1 MKRSMLACVGLVGS
15 LGCSGE
21 SLTQGLDEPIEV
33 QGAQFMH
40 GKLPGSP
47 PAAEPEQP
55 HPTSIASQGRT
66 VEQGSTGISVVG
78 RASPDAE
85 SIAVQLVAG
94 GGSGYWVL
102 PVGTPEPAFNDEPA
116 FGFSVAFAREIA
128 GMQRLRVAAIDAQGD
143 SGTQA
148 DIEICV
154 APRVPDNLNACVPTI
169 APPELVVSLSWDRG
183 ADLDL
188 VVVTPS
194 GKVVSPKDPST
205 RTVDAEGNP
214 IPGESAGVFDL
225 DSNADCSGDG
235 RRLENLVF
243 DTRPEPGRYLV
254 YANLFDPCAEN
265 SVRFSVALYEKTRGD
280 EEGTYAVNRTL
291 DTHGVLSSAQANAG
305 AKLGTYLMQF
315 QVK

>member
-1 MKRSMLACVGLVGS
+1 VKRSFVAGLGLVTT

-21 SLTQGLDEPIEV
+21 SLTQGLEEPIQV
-33 QGAQFMH
+33 QGAQFMR
-40 GKLPGSP
+40 GELPGSP
-47 PAAEPEQP
+47 PADAPIEP
-55 HPTSIASQGRT
+55 HPTSLATQGRT
-66 VEQGSTGISVVG
+66 VEQGSSGISVVG

-85 SIAVQLVAG
+85 SVAVQLVGG
-94 GGSGYWVL
+94 GGSGYWVV

-128 GMQRLRVAAIDAQGD
+128 GMQRLRIAAIDAHGE
-143 SGTQA
+143 SGTQS
-148 DIEICV
+148 DLEICV

-205 RTVDAEGNP
+205 ANVDDEGNP
-214 IPGESAGVFDL
+214 VPGESVGVFDL
-225 DSNADCSGDG
+225 DANADCSGDG

-243 DTRPEPGRYLV
+243 EARPEPGRYLV
-254 YANLFDPCAEN
+254 YANLFDPCGES
-265 SVRFSVALYEKTRGD
+265 SVRFSVALYEKIRGD
-280 EEGTYAVNRTL
+280 DDGTYAVNRTL

>member
-1 MKRSMLACVGLVGS
+1 MKRMVAAYVGLCGS
-15 LGCSGE
+15 FGCSGE
-21 SLTQGLDEPIEV
+21 SLTQGLEEPIQV
-33 QGAQFMH
+33 QNAQFMR
-40 GKLPGSP
+40 GELPGSRP
-47 PAAEPEQP
+47 TDEPKAP
-55 HPTSIASQGRT
+55 NPTSLASIGRT
-66 VEQGSTGISVVG
+66 VEQGSSGINVVG
-78 RASPDAE
+78 RASPDSE
-85 SIAVQLVAG
+85 SIAVQLVG
-94 GGSGYWVL
+94 GGGAGYWVL
-102 PVGTPEPAFNDEPA
+102 PVGTPEPQFNDEPA

-128 GMQRLRVAAIDAQGD
+128 GMQRLRVAAIDAHGD
-143 SGTQA
+143 SGTQS
-148 DIEICV
+148 DLEICV

-194 GKVVSPKDPST
+194 GKIVSPKDPST
-205 RTVDAEGNP
+205 ATVDDEGNP
-214 IPGESAGVFDL
+214 IPGESVGVFDL

-254 YANLFDPCAEN
+254 YANLFDPCGEN

-280 EEGTYAVNRTL
+280 EDDTYAVNRAL

-305 AKLGTYLMQF
+305 SKLGTYLMQF